1 MTAATEVT
9 EVTVVTVVT
18 VVTTEK
24 AMKNHCHGKKIVKKK
39 NYLKFF
45 LMQNHLEFF
54 FKNVSLKKI
63 LHLGDIKSLD
73 HYR

>member
-54 FKNVSLKKI
+54 
-63 LHLGDIKSLD
+63 
-73 HYR
+73 